1 MSVIENVREYLVTE
15 LRIAQ
20 ADELDPD
27 LPLVQRGVID
37 SIELM
42 QVVLFLENR
51 YTITIDETEVL
62 PSNLRSLSTIQD
74 FVAAKMSAAGVEGA
88 VE

>member
-1 MSVIENVREYLVTE
+1 MNVIDTVRDYLGSQ

-20 ADELDPD
+20 AAELDPN

-42 QVVLFLENR
+42 QVVLFLENQ
-51 YTITIDETEVL
+51 YKITIDETEVL

-74 FVAAKMSAAGVEGA
+74 FVTAKMAASGA
-88 VE
+88 ESSRG

>member
-1 MSVIENVREYLVTE
+1 MNVIDTVRSYLTTE

-20 ADELDPD
+20 AEEVDPD

-42 QVVLFLENR
+42 QVVEFIEKQ
-51 YTITIDETEVL
+51 YGISIDETEIL
-62 PSNLRSLSTIQD
+62 PSNLRSLNTIQA
-74 FVAAKMSAAGVEGA
+74 FVSTKLPAAGAEANDG
-88 VE
+88 

>member
-1 MSVIENVREYLVTE
+1 MNVIETVRDYLGTE

-20 ADELDPD
+20 AGDLDPE

-42 QVVLFLENR
+42 QIVLFLENR
-51 YTITIDETEVL
+51 YKITIDETEVL

-74 FVAAKMSAAGVEGA
+74 FVSAKMSAAEVEG
-88 VE
+88 EPE